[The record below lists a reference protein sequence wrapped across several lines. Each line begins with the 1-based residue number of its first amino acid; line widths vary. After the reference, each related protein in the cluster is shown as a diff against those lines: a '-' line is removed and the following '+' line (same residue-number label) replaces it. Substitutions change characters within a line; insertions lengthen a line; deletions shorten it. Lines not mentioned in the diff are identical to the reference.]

1 MADRFDDLIADT
13 FAMREDEG
21 GDKVIDLEEA
31 IERHVRPGARIH
43 IGATHCCS
51 GAAILEIA
59 RQFYGQKPAFT
70 LIMRGIRDTA
80 TILLHLGLLRKVI
93 TTFSGNV
100 YPWYS
105 PNPVCQKAYADK
117 EVELEDWSIL
127 TFPLMLM
134 AGALG
139 VDVMPTTSLV
149 GSSLA
154 EANRDSF
161 RVIDDPFGSG
171 RRIGLLKALNPDISI
186 IHGVVADRAGNTILT
201 PPYSEGLWGAK
212 ASRGGVVVTVERLVS
227 TDFIREHAHLVK
239 LPAYMV
245 KSVSVVPFGAHPG
258 GVWTQGVQGV
268 EAYAE
273 DYEFM
278 TRFNRLCKDSRSLD
292 DWVREWVF
300 DCPSFS
306 DYVAKLG
313 DDRLRSLKR
322 NAGRDAWREQLDA
335 LEGQISEG
343 EDCNNV
349 ERMVVVAAREIR
361 DRVVRS
367 GHQAMLAGAGTA
379 NLAAWMAKYH
389 LQKEDYLVELLVE
402 LGYFGNS
409 PRPAEPFL
417 LNFGNFGTCKMLTET
432 LDTLGVFTCGATNRC
447 IGVLGGGQVDKFGNI
462 NSSWISGD
470 AYLTG
475 SGGAND
481 VATGAAETMVIM
493 QQSRRR
499 FLEKV
504 PFVTAP
510 GTRVRSLVS
519 TMGVFEKVGD
529 DETFTLTKYWTPPG
543 LSSVEEAVRNIKD
556 HCGWDLQ
563 IAEKPTKLSPPVRDE
578 LRLLRIFDPHR
589 YYLK

>member
-1 MADRFDDLIADT
+1 MAGRFDDLIEST
-13 FAMREDEG
+13 FTIKEDEG
-21 GDKVIDLEEA
+21 EDKVVSLREA
-31 IERHVRPGARIH
+31 IERHIQPGSKIH

-51 GAAILEIA
+51 GAAILEIV
-59 RQFYGQKPAFT
+59 RQFYGQRPDFT

-93 TTFSGNV
+93 TSFSGNV

-105 PNPVCQKAYADK
+105 PNPVCQKAYANK

-134 AGALG
+134 AGAMG

-149 GSSLA
+149 GSSMA
-154 EANRDSF
+154 ETSRDSF
-161 RVIDDPFGSG
+161 KVIDDPFGSG
-171 RRIGLLKALNPDISI
+171 RKIGLLKALNPDISI
-186 IHGVVADRAGNTILT
+186 IHGVAADRAGNTILT

-212 ASRGGVVVTVERLVS
+212 ASRGGVVVTVEKLVS
-227 TDFIREHAHLVK
+227 TDFIRQHAHLVK

-245 KSVSVVPFGAHPG
+245 NSVSVVPFGAHPG
-258 GVWTQGVQGV
+258 GVWNQGMEGF

-273 DYEFM
+273 DYGFM
-278 TRFNRLCKDSRSLD
+278 TRFNQLSKDPRSLD
-292 DWVREWVF
+292 AWIREWVL
-300 DCPSFS
+300 DCPTFA

-313 DDRLRSLKR
+313 QNRILSLKK
-322 NAGRDAWREQLDA
+322 NAGREAWREQLDA
-335 LEGQISEG
+335 LEDKISEE
-343 EDCNNV
+343 EDCNDV
-349 ERMVVVAAREIR
+349 ERMVVIAAREIR
-361 DRVVRS
+361 DRILRS
-367 GHQAMLAGAGTA
+367 SHKAMLAGAGTA
-379 NLAAWMAKYH
+379 NLAAWVAKYH
-389 LQKEDYLVELLVE
+389 LQKEDYMVELLVE

-417 LNFGNFGTCKMLTET
+417 LNFGNFATCKMLTET

-447 IGVLGGGQVDKFGNI
+447 IGVLGGGQIDKFGNI
-462 NSSWISGD
+462 NSHWVSDGV
-470 AYLTG
+470 YVTG

-493 QQSRRR
+493 QQSRHR

-510 GTRVRSLVS
+510 GTKVRALVS
-519 TMGVFEKVGD
+519 TMGVFEKVGED
-529 DETFTLTKYWTPPG
+529 KEFTLTKYFDSPG
-543 LSSVEEAVRNIKD
+543 FSSTEEAVRNIRD
-556 HCGWDLQ
+556 NCGWDLKV
-563 IAEKPTKLSPPVRDE
+563 AGEPKKLSPPARDE
-578 LRLLRIFDPHR
+578 LRLLRVFDPHK